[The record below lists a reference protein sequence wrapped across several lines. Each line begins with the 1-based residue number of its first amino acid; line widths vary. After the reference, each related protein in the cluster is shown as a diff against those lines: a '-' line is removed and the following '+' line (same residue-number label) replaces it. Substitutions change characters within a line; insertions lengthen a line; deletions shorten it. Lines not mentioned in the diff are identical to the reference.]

1 MDRCCCLLQDDPR
14 RAQLLLLLFVVVV
27 VAETKPQHS
36 LSELVL
42 GGLGRPFEKGRWRQA
57 TALAAGCAVRS
68 VWFFLPVIMIM
79 IFIATKKNHQ
89 QRIVGQ
95 CDKDQLQIILAL
107 DEGRHVVVVKAFV
120 IITRGGR
127 RRVVQEPGQTDLVLV
142 EFRPHGWWQ
151 GIVMIQAIVA
161 NGHVGQGMIGGEG
174 LGKGLGDGRL
184 QCRWFFHSL
193 AGGCRGGGVLAGG
206 SGMLE
211 DLQFLQ
217 GARRGRLQSLDH
229 LNGFAMN
236 RGGSGPRNPQLQV
249 RQARVDGQHS
259 GHGGATRRPRW
270 FQAYQATMPST
281 KIHRNSQT
289 NSQTVNNDTY
299 KQYFNDVGPPE
310 SSRGAGN
317 SAIASQTE
325 HPESIDRLLATTIDH
340 HVADDEEL
348 PVCG

>member
-1 MDRCCCLLQDDPR
+1 
-14 RAQLLLLLFVVVV
+14 
-27 VAETKPQHS
+27 
-36 LSELVL
+36 
-42 GGLGRPFEKGRWRQA
+42 
-57 TALAAGCAVRS
+57 
-68 VWFFLPVIMIM
+68 MIM

-142 EFRPHGWWQ
+142 EFRGNRWWQ

-259 GHGGATRRPRW
+259 GHGGATRRPLVVELERYLL
-270 FQAYQATMPST
+270 QAGVVRLEECRHSVPGGLAQA
-281 KIHRNSQT
+281 HRRQVQFLQFAT
-289 NSQTVNNDTY
+289 
-299 KQYFNDVGPPE
+299 
-310 SSRGAGN
+310 
-317 SAIASQTE
+317 
-325 HPESIDRLLATTIDH
+325 LLLFLLRDQ
-340 HVADDEEL
+340 
-348 PVCG
+348 CQC